1 MAELGKKLYGGVEG
15 GASHTTFL
23 LVSAEGE
30 ILSTSE
36 GKGTN
41 QYLIGID
48 ACLEIISTLVK
59 QGLKDAGFESSMTLH
74 GLGLSLS
81 GGDDE
86 TVQDAIQVKVKADY
100 PGLAL
105 HLSVGSD
112 TMSALAA
119 AFPGG
124 GVVMIAGTGSNCE
137 LINPDGSRSRCEGWG
152 HMIGDEASAAW
163 ISLRAIKTFFDHE
176 DGCILS
182 PHSIDVVKQTVF
194 TYFEID
200 HRNGLLPHLYQ
211 DFNKAKFSG
220 LCKELSKAC
229 VATKD
234 ALCASLFRDAGV
246 MVARHLKGIAAKI
259 NADLLTCP
267 GGLPVLAQGSVF
279 KSWPLMEV
287 GFVAEMTSNLST
299 THITEVTL
307 SQLQVPAGLGAAAL
321 GAREAGD
328 DLPFTYSSHSKVMC
342 HTKFKKE

>member
-1 MAELGKKLYGGVEG
+1 MADSSKKLYGGVEG

-23 LVSAEGE
+23 LVDADGE

-48 ACLEIISTLVK
+48 ACLVIINCLVK
-59 QGLKDAGFESSMTLH
+59 QGLKDAGFDDSTTLQ

-86 TVQDAIQVKVKADY
+86 IIQKAFKAKVTSDY
-100 PGLAL
+100 PSLTL
-105 HLSVGSD
+105 NLSVGSD

-119 AFPGG
+119 AFPVG

-137 LINPDGSRSRCEGWG
+137 LINPDGSRARCGGWG

-182 PHSIDVVKQTVF
+182 PYCIDVVKKTVF

-200 HRNGLLPHLYQ
+200 HKNGLLPHLYQ

-220 LCKELSKAC
+220 LCKELANAC
-229 VATKD
+229 SMTND
-234 ALCASLFRDAGV
+234 PLCLSLCREAGV
-246 MVARHLKGIAAKI
+246 MVARHLKGISSSI
-259 NADLLTCP
+259 HSDLLNCP

-279 KSWPLMEV
+279 KSWSLMEG
-287 GFVAEMTSNLST
+287 GFVTEMTSNLKET
-299 THITEVTL
+299 KIKEVTL

-321 GAREAGD
+321 GARAAGS
-328 DLPFTYSSHSKVMC
+328 DLPFKYDSHTKAMC
-342 HTKFKKE
+342 HCEFRG